1 MKKNKLFIV
10 ATAGLVATTTVSGV
24 GITTQAATTSFS
36 DVKEKSSHYPAIM
49 DLAQRGIIQGYP
61 DGTFKP
67 NEVVTYAQVA
77 KIIAGV
83 IGVEGTSEELLQ
95 LIGVTESPNQPVPR
109 YSMATIIAQALQL
122 PTTEKAVPFTDV
134 ASEYQAAVAALFTNG
149 ITAGTSATTFSGE
162 RYVTRGQLATF
173 VVRAERVVQAAPTII
188 GATLMVKDIQN
199 NQLIT
204 DEQQWSI
211 DAKARAIL
219 NAKNATAL
227 AGAQLDVIIEDGKI
241 VEVLAIDLKTSGQ
254 SEAYAVLDGG
264 GTSVGNI
271 IVNADFIEL
280 KNMKIV
286 ADLRV
291 AGKTSNVALDKVD
304 VVGQIFL
311 QEAEVPKTAS
321 LTKVATNLSTDGVNL
336 HLRSGQV
343 SSIITQGKARVHSN
357 ISIPYIQVFG
367 PALELQVPNV
377 GLVDMHSWMY
387 PEQLLGGTASIDNL
401 SVATPH
407 VVKSM
412 LDNLRKI
419 QEENAA
425 FIKKLADTNVF
436 VPTEQEL
443 RNQLE
448 KVIAS
453 IMQDKEKSNQLT
465 QEQLRIL
472 REQSL
477 AKLPD
482 FSKNLPEELNKIYG
496 PQISNL
502 LQQQLLQERQQ
513 QQRLQELER
522 QKKMQEQ
529 QRLMQQIQEQARLLQ
544 QSAQQQISQI
554 NLQGSLQ
561 INNVLLPS
569 DANTGLKLDEGIKI
583 GNITTNLTKEQLLQ
597 RLTARLGQIATL
609 TLANGQQSPF
619 NSTPP
624 TNSNTGGGG
633 SGGGNTGGTT
643 PTPTPP
649 KLEVASLETMIQK
662 AKDRR
667 VKIEALQEYEPILES
682 GDAISYTKKWMPK
695 SVVDALDKAIAD
707 AEKML
712 TEAKESKVADVRVA
726 SLADAK
732 IQLAVTQPDIT
743 QMVAKLESLI
753 ALKAVEGL
761 KEKKW
766 LYDTLNGKEI
776 SGQDIPP
783 ADIPDEGF
791 PPPGTEFIPGSGI
804 VMPEGISKEEVRVL
818 MAISPFIVESL
829 EVPPS
834 NPQEL
839 LSILVALLSE
849 MGKTED
855 TIRITDTQILMPL
868 FEGLS
873 YTDPATQQSVTFVEA
888 LKAEIAIKA
897 TQIEITGIAYTATG
911 MTLTYTSSDMNPV
924 MLYGKTVDLV
934 FGNGQERKS
943 VEITGTTDNEIFLEF
958 EMQPDDHPSLESI
971 TLQGYQFNGLP
982 ISAQSPEVTQIAVT
996 GAILL
1001 PNLIEPSALPNELHL
1016 LTNTS
1021 NLDALDGVNLD
1032 LDFGEGTIATGT
1044 VLPHIEGQPILR
1056 VQITLTSL
1064 PTLLHAVTAEGYQF
1078 NLPISSL
1085 PIIAPPPHI

>member
-95 LIGVTESPNQPVPR
+95 LIGVTESPNQPVTR

-173 VVRAERVVQAAPTII
+173 VVRAERMVQAVPTII
-188 GATLMVKDIQN
+188 GATLMVKDVQN

-219 NAKNATAL
+219 NAKNAEAL

-291 AGKTSNVALDKVD
+291 AGKTSNIALDKVD

-321 LTKVATNLSTDGVNL
+321 LTKVATNFYTDGVRLYVRN
-336 HLRSGQV
+336 GQV
-343 SSIITQGKARVHSN
+343 SSITTQGQAQINSDVV
-357 ISIPYIQVFG
+357 IPYIQVLG
-367 PALELQVPNV
+367 PALEVNAPNV
-377 GLVDMHSWMY
+377 GLVEMHSWMH
-387 PEQLLGGTASIDNL
+387 PQQILSGMSTIDILSAASPD
-401 SVATPH
+401 
-407 VVKSM
+407 VVSGM

-419 QEENAA
+419 QKENEE
-425 FIKKLADTNVF
+425 FIKKLAGTNAF
-436 VPTEQEL
+436 APTEQEL
-443 RNQLE
+443 RIQLE
-448 KVIAS
+448 SVIAA
-453 IMQDKEKSNQLT
+453 IVREAEQKNHLT
-465 QEQLRIL
+465 QEQIKVLL
-472 REQSL
+472 EQSA
-477 AKLPD
+477 AKSLD
-482 FSKNLPEELNKIYG
+482 FSKNLSEELNKIYG
-496 PQISNL
+496 PQLGSM
-502 LQQQLLQERQQ
+502 LQRQLVQEHQQ

-522 QKKMQEQ
+522 QKKIQEQ

-544 QSAQQQISQI
+544 QSAQQQQQISQI

-561 INNVLLPS
+561 INNALLPS
-569 DANTGLKLDEGIKI
+569 DANTGLTLSEGIKI

-597 RLTARLGQIATL
+597 RLTARSGQIGTL

-624 TNSNTGGGG
+624 TNSNTGGGS

-643 PTPTPP
+643 PTPP
-649 KLEVASLETMIQK
+649 KLEVASLEAMIQK

-682 GDAISYTKKWMPK
+682 GDAISYTKKWMPQ

-712 TEAKESKVADVRVA
+712 TEAKGTKVANVRVA

-776 SGQDIPP
+776 SGQSIPP
-783 ADIPDEGF
+783 ANIPDGMF
-791 PPPGTEFIPGSGI
+791 PPAGTEIIPGSGI
-804 VMPEGISKEEVRVL
+804 VIPEGISKEEVRVL
-818 MAISPFIVESL
+818 MAINPFIAENPG
-829 EVPPS
+829 VPSS
-834 NPQEL
+834 NPLEFVH
-839 LSILVALLSE
+839 ILGALLNE

-873 YTDPATQQSVTFVEA
+873 DTDPATQQSVTFVEA
-888 LKAEIAIKA
+888 LKAEITIKA
-897 TQIEITGIAYTATG
+897 TQVEITGMTYTTTG
-911 MTLTYTSSDMNPV
+911 MTLTYTSSDINPD
-924 MLYGKTVDLV
+924 MLYGKTVDLE
-934 FGNGQERKS
+934 FGNGQKRTDI
-943 VEITGTTDNEIFLEF
+943 EITDVSNNEIFLEF
-958 EMQPDDHPSLESI
+958 EMHPDDRSSLESI

-982 ISAQSPEVTQIAVT
+982 INAQSPEVTQITVT

-1064 PTLLHAVTAEGYQF
+1064 PTLLHAVTVDGYQF
-1078 NLPISSL
+1078 NLAISSL
-1085 PIIAPPPHI
+1085 PIIAPPQP